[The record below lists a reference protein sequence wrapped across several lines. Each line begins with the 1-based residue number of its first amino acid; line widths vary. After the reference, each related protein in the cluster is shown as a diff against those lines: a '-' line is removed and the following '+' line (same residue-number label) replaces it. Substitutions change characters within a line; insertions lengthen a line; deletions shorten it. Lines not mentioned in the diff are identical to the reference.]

1 MEYEMWRYVRAS
13 TLGCRSVVH
22 FSINY
27 LCQKG
32 QRCILNIHNVTY
44 PAPGATRHTRTG
56 GGSGPVGP
64 RGLLSVRRRRV
75 PSAESELLRAVSA
88 PAS

>member
-1 MEYEMWRYVRAS
+1 MKCGGMRAS

-32 QRCILNIHNVTY
+32 QRCILNIQRHLPRAGCHVTL
-44 PAPGATRHTRTG
+44 ARAAALARSVLV
-56 GGSGPVGP
+56 GSSP
-64 RGLLSVRRRRV
+64 
-75 PSAESELLRAVSA
+75 
-88 PAS
+88 